1 MEGTELDIYKVHGL
15 SKIYFTEDR
24 NALKRREFCALSD
37 IEFTVRTQECICIMG
52 ESGSGKTTLLNI
64 LGGIVPPSTGRVYY
78 KGDNLYQYA
87 NRKLEEY
94 RRTQVG
100 FIFQDYKLLDNLS
113 IEDNIIL
120 PLMLDHQNVDMALKK
135 VNKMAEILNIKDK
148 LSCYPYELSG
158 GQQQRAAICRA
169 LMNDPEVILA
179 DEPTRNLDDSSA
191 RIVMELLM
199 NIKDQFKKTLII
211 VTHDHMV
218 ASWCDRMIQIEL
230 GRIIK

>member
-179 DEPTRNLDDSSA
+179 DEPTGNLDDSSD

-211 VTHDHMV
+211 VTHDHTI

>member
-64 LGGIVPPSTGRVYY
+64 LGGIVPPSTGCVYY

-135 VNKMAEILNIKDK
+135 VNKMAEILN
-148 LSCYPYELSG
+148 
-158 GQQQRAAICRA
+158 
-169 LMNDPEVILA
+169 
-179 DEPTRNLDDSSA
+179 T
-191 RIVMELLM
+191 
-199 NIKDQFKKTLII
+199 
-211 VTHDHMV
+211 
-218 ASWCDRMIQIEL
+218 
-230 GRIIK
+230 

>member
-1 MEGTELDIYKVHGL
+1 MDIYKVHGL

-37 IEFTVRTQECICIMG
+37 IELTVRTQECICIMG

-64 LGGIVPPSTGRVYY
+64 LGGIVPPSTGCVYY

-100 FIFQDYKLLDNLS
+100 FIFQDYKLLGNLS

-179 DEPTRNLDDSSA
+179 DEPTGNLDDSSA
-191 RIVMELLM
+191 RLVMELLM

-211 VTHDHMV
+211 VTHDHTI

>member
-37 IEFTVRTQECICIMG
+37 IELTVRTQECICIMG

-64 LGGIVPPSTGRVYY
+64 LGGIVPPSTGCVYY

-179 DEPTRNLDDSSA
+179 DEPTGNLDDSSA

-211 VTHDHMV
+211 VTHDHTV

-230 GRIIK
+230 GRILN

>member
-1 MEGTELDIYKVHGL
+1 M
-15 SKIYFTEDR
+15 
-24 NALKRREFCALSD
+24 KRREFCALSD
-37 IEFTVRTQECICIMG
+37 IELTVRTQECICIMG

-179 DEPTRNLDDSSA
+179 DEPTGNLDDSSA

-199 NIKDQFKKTLII
+199 NIKNQFKKTLII
-211 VTHDHMV
+211 VTHDHTI

>member
-1 MEGTELDIYKVHGL
+1 MDIYKVHGL

-37 IEFTVRTQECICIMG
+37 IELTVRTQECICIMG

-64 LGGIVPPSTGRVYY
+64 LGGIVPPSTGCVYY

-100 FIFQDYKLLDNLS
+100 FIFQDYKLLGNLS

-179 DEPTRNLDDSSA
+179 DEPTGNLDDSSA

-199 NIKDQFKKTLII
+199 NIKNQFKKTLII
-211 VTHDHMV
+211 VTHDHTI

>member
-1 MEGTELDIYKVHGL
+1 M
-15 SKIYFTEDR
+15 
-24 NALKRREFCALSD
+24 
-37 IEFTVRTQECICIMG
+37 
-52 ESGSGKTTLLNI
+52 
-64 LGGIVPPSTGRVYY
+64 GGIVPPSTGRVYY

-148 LSCYPYELSG
+148 LSRYPYELSG

-169 LMNDPEVILA
+169 LMNEPEVILA
-179 DEPTRNLDDSSA
+179 DEPTGNLDDSSA

-211 VTHDHMV
+211 VTHDHTV

-230 GRIIK
+230 GRILN

>member
-1 MEGTELDIYKVHGL
+1 MDIYKVHGL

-37 IEFTVRTQECICIMG
+37 IELTVRTQECICIMG

-179 DEPTRNLDDSSA
+179 DEPTGNLDDSSA

-199 NIKDQFKKTLII
+199 NIKNQFKKTLII
-211 VTHDHMV
+211 VTHDHTI

-230 GRIIK
+230 GRILN

>member
-1 MEGTELDIYKVHGL
+1 MDIYKVHGL

-37 IEFTVRTQECICIMG
+37 IELTVRTQECICIMG

-64 LGGIVPPSTGRVYY
+64 LGGIVPPSTGCVYY

-100 FIFQDYKLLDNLS
+100 FIFQDYKLLGNLS

-179 DEPTRNLDDSSA
+179 DEPTGNLDDSSA

-211 VTHDHMV
+211 VTHDHTI

-230 GRIIK
+230 GRIIN

>member
-1 MEGTELDIYKVHGL
+1 MDIYKVHGL

-37 IEFTVRTQECICIMG
+37 IELTVRTQECICIMG

-64 LGGIVPPSTGRVYY
+64 LGGIVPPSIGCVYY

-100 FIFQDYKLLDNLS
+100 FIFQDYKLLGNLS

-120 PLMLDHQNVDMALKK
+120 PLMLDHQNVDMALQK

-179 DEPTRNLDDSSA
+179 DEPTGNLDDSSA

-211 VTHDHMV
+211 VTHDHTI

>member
-1 MEGTELDIYKVHGL
+1 MDIYKVHGL

-179 DEPTRNLDDSSA
+179 DEPTGNLDDSSD

-211 VTHDHMV
+211 VTHDHTI

>member
-37 IEFTVRTQECICIMG
+37 IELTVRTQECICIMG

-64 LGGIVPPSTGRVYY
+64 LGGIVPPSTGCVYY

-100 FIFQDYKLLDNLS
+100 FIFQDYKLLGNLS

-179 DEPTRNLDDSSA
+179 DEPTGNLDDSSA

-211 VTHDHMV
+211 VTHDHTI

>member
-1 MEGTELDIYKVHGL
+1 MEGSELDIYKVRGL

-24 NALKRREFCALSD
+24 NALKRREFYALSD
-37 IEFTVRTQECICIMG
+37 VEFTVRTQECICIMG

-64 LGGIVPPSTGRVYY
+64 LGGIVPPSTGCVYY

-87 NRKLEEY
+87 NRKMEAY

-120 PLMLDHQNVDMALKK
+120 PLMLDHQNVDRSLKK
-135 VNKMAEILNIKDK
+135 VKEMAEILNIENK

-169 LMNDPEVILA
+169 LMNNPEVILA
-179 DEPTRNLDDSSA
+179 DEPTGNLDDASA
-191 RIVMELLM
+191 MIVMELLM
-199 NIKDQFKKTLII
+199 NIKDQFRKTLII
-211 VTHDHMV
+211 VTHDHAV
-218 ASWCDRMIQIEL
+218 ANWCDRVIKIER
-230 GRIIK
+230 GRIMK

>member
-1 MEGTELDIYKVHGL
+1 MDIYKVHGL

-78 KGDNLYQYA
+78 KGDNL
-87 NRKLEEY
+87 
-94 RRTQVG
+94 
-100 FIFQDYKLLDNLS
+100 S

-179 DEPTRNLDDSSA
+179 DEPTGNLDDSSA

>member
-1 MEGTELDIYKVHGL
+1 MDIYKVHGL

-37 IEFTVRTQECICIMG
+37 IELTVRTQECICIMG

-179 DEPTRNLDDSSA
+179 DEPTGNLDDSSA

-199 NIKDQFKKTLII
+199 NIKNQFKKTLII
-211 VTHDHMV
+211 VTHDHTI

>member
-37 IEFTVRTQECICIMG
+37 IELTVRTQECICIMG

-179 DEPTRNLDDSSA
+179 DEPTGNLDDSSA

-199 NIKDQFKKTLII
+199 NIKNQFKKTLII
-211 VTHDHMV
+211 VTHDHTI

-230 GRIIK
+230 GRILN

>member
-1 MEGTELDIYKVHGL
+1 MDIYKVHGL

-37 IEFTVRTQECICIMG
+37 IELTVRTQECICIMG

-64 LGGIVPPSTGRVYY
+64 LGGIVPPSTGYVYY

-179 DEPTRNLDDSSA
+179 DEPTGNLDDSSA

-211 VTHDHMV
+211 VTHDHTV
-218 ASWCDRMIQIEL
+218 ASWCDRMIKIEL
-230 GRIIK
+230 GRILN

>member
-37 IEFTVRTQECICIMG
+37 IELTVRTQECICIMG

-179 DEPTRNLDDSSA
+179 DEPTGNLDDSSA

-199 NIKDQFKKTLII
+199 NIKNQFKKTLII
-211 VTHDHMV
+211 VTHDHTI

>member
-37 IEFTVRTQECICIMG
+37 IELTVRTQECICIMG

-64 LGGIVPPSTGRVYY
+64 LGGIVPPSTGCVYY

-100 FIFQDYKLLDNLS
+100 FIFQDYKLLGNLS

-179 DEPTRNLDDSSA
+179 DEPTGNLDDSSA
-191 RIVMELLM
+191 RLVMELLM

-211 VTHDHMV
+211 VTHDHTI

>member
-37 IEFTVRTQECICIMG
+37 IELTVRTQECICIMG

-158 GQQQRAAICRA
+158 GQQQRAVICRA

-179 DEPTRNLDDSSA
+179 DEPTGNLDDSSA

-218 ASWCDRMIQIEL
+218 ASWCDRMIKIEL
-230 GRIIK
+230 GRILN